1 MADLGAKGAIV
12 TGAALG
18 LGLATAE
25 VLASDGAANLASFL
39 ASDKAGFITG
49 ITIQVDGGLTARFPT
64 YADELAARAGAC
76 PRNQPRRSSR

>member
-1 MADLGAKGAIV
+1 MRSDEERTWPNGAPKGRS
-12 TGAALG
+12 L
-18 LGLATAE
+18 LARHWGWGW
-25 VLASDGAANLASFL
+25 LL

-49 ITIQVDGGLTARFPT
+49 ITIQIDGGLTARFPI